1 MALSNVMSMVHAAY
15 ARTVYDGS
23 VQSQRHIERVASL
36 LSEDVTT
43 LQPIQTW
50 PRRWSEAEER
60 FLDQN
65 LGELSLVAIAQALGR
80 TATAVKIRFT
90 RRGMTAPSKRYLT
103 AQDVGRLMGA
113 DVHTVTRWIR
123 RGYLKARLMPG
134 ERRIWQVR
142 RGELVRF
149 IAEPDHWA
157 YYRLEK
163 IQDPLL
169 RALVQRIQARH
180 PDLADYLTPT
190 EAAEVAG
197 IYVGTLNRLIRE
209 GQIPAKRWGNWWIL
223 RRDAEA
229 YRQRSTRGLD
239 RWPTSRS
246 DAFLV
251 RAKEEW
257 GWTWAQIARAMKH
270 PTIGQVRYRYYCLC
284 KEREEG

>member
-1 MALSNVMSMVHAAY
+1 MATSDVMSMVHAAY
-15 ARTVYDGS
+15 ARAVYDGS
-23 VQSQRHIERVASL
+23 LQSQRHIERVASL

-43 LQPIQTW
+43 LQPIQTR

-65 LGELSLVAIAQALGR
+65 LGEVSLVAIAQALGR
-80 TATAVKIRFT
+80 TANAVKIRFT

-113 DVHTVTRWIR
+113 DVHTVARWIK
-123 RGYLKARLMPG
+123 RGYLKARPMPG
-134 ERRIWQVR
+134 ERRIWQIR
-142 RGELVRF
+142 RGDLVRF
-149 IAEPDHWA
+149 LAEPDNWA

-169 RALVQRIQARH
+169 QAFAQRVQARH
-180 PDLADYLTPT
+180 PELADYLTPP

-209 GQIPAKRWGNWWIL
+209 GRIPAKRWGNWWIL

-229 YRQRSTRGLD
+229 YRQRRVRALD
-239 RWPTSRS
+239 RWPTPRS

-251 RAKEEW
+251 RAKEEL

-270 PTIGQVRYRYYCLC
+270 PTVGQVRYRYYCLR
-284 KEREEG
+284 KNEGEG